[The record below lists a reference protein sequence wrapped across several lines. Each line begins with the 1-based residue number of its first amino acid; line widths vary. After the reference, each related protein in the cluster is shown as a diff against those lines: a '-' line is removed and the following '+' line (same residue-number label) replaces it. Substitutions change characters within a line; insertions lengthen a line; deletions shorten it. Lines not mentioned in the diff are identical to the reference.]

1 MFVNARKPRRRS
13 NIASRLQNDD
23 EISRLWRMSRLWWS
37 SCEQTSWI
45 SLSTRGRSRTY
56 TFELR
61 LIWRCTKSRKRSMLV
76 HVTLYF
82 YVLTSI
88 TSFKEEEEENKTS
101 TQHQIRNSTGMD
113 IQEMV
118 IRMKYD
124 YKTSS
129 VPMMRNWSK
138 TKRKKEGGGVDD
150 KIDTQRA

>member
-1 MFVNARKPRRRS
+1 
-13 NIASRLQNDD
+13 
-23 EISRLWRMSRLWWS
+23 
-37 SCEQTSWI
+37 
-45 SLSTRGRSRTY
+45 
-56 TFELR
+56 
-61 LIWRCTKSRKRSMLV
+61 MLV

-88 TSFKEEEEENKTS
+88 TSFKEEEENKTS

-129 VPMMRNWSK
+129 VPMMRN
-138 TKRKKEGGGVDD
+138 
-150 KIDTQRA
+150 